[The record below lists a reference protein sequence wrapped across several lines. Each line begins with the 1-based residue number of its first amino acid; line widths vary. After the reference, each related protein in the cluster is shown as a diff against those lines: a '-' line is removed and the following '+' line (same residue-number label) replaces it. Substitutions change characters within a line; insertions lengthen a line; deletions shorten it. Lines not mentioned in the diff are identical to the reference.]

1 MEQKKNGKA
10 LNIYELRQNLTEHLS
25 NQQCQNKSRHL
36 NRRYTCE
43 PNISVKNFV
52 PVLRPKSN
60 SEQMVPSKLLLIS
73 NRNNNINPLSCPV
86 SEDENEI
93 ENDSDSSSSS
103 SDTENNFAK
112 NKKNKL
118 NYIKQNLINIRKNSC
133 VSNKSMENKKVD
145 MEEKINDI
153 EQKLKLNKKKE
164 LDDDTFEIDKNH
176 EIFRK
181 HKYSCNI
188 IPNFYKNENIFNNIK
203 RNRINSSTILEIL
216 ENQCKI
222 EE

>member
-1 MEQKKNGKA
+1 MASNKNGKT

-60 SEQMVPSKLLLIS
+60 SEQMIPSKLLLIS

-103 SDTENNFAK
+103 SDTENNFTK

-118 NYIKQNLINIRKNSC
+118 NYIK
-133 VSNKSMENKKVD
+133 
-145 MEEKINDI
+145 NDFHCDSYRTY
-153 EQKLKLNKKKE
+153 L
-164 LDDDTFEIDKNH
+164 F
-176 EIFRK
+176 
-181 HKYSCNI
+181 
-188 IPNFYKNENIFNNIK
+188 KNEANNTYSNNLFKFHNNILK
-203 RNRINSSTILEIL
+203 DYTSMQEYFNYNTKPKILL
-216 ENQCKI
+216 
-222 EE
+222 

>member
-1 MEQKKNGKA
+1 MASNKNGKT

-25 NQQCQNKSRHL
+25 NEQCQNKSRHL

-133 VSNKSMENKKVD
+133 VSNK
-145 MEEKINDI
+145 
-153 EQKLKLNKKKE
+153 
-164 LDDDTFEIDKNH
+164 
-176 EIFRK
+176 
-181 HKYSCNI
+181 
-188 IPNFYKNENIFNNIK
+188 
-203 RNRINSSTILEIL
+203 
-216 ENQCKI
+216 
-222 EE
+222 